1 MNATPAQHL
10 LIVVRERLGDSLLGE
25 GYSEEQRLYAD
36 SLARAYWSG
45 ATLDV
50 LLTDLRFILDSSD
63 YACILGW
70 CKLHY
75 PITFLT
81 IPPELRWVDE
91 SLFRP
96 FDPAHDSQRFE

>member
-25 GYSEEQRLYAD
+25 GCNEEQILYAD

-50 LLTDLRFILDSSD
+50 LLADLRFILDSSD
-63 YACILGW
+63 YA

-81 IPPELRWVDE
+81 IPPALRWVDE

-96 FDPAHDSQRFE
+96 LDPAHENKECK